1 MEVGWSQPVAATP
14 SDMEVVFMEQGRRY
28 GLSATEKADI
38 WRRWK
43 GGESLHEIGRAFGK
57 NHGSIQFLLSH
68 HGGIAPAVR
77 RRSQRTLTL
86 AERED
91 ISRGIACGSSI
102 REIARGLQRAASTV
116 SREVVRHGG
125 RPIYRANEADQR
137 AWKSALRP
145 KTCLLAT
152 HGKLRTM
159 VASKLILD
167 WSPQQIA
174 GWLKRRYPS
183 NESMRVSHETI
194 YRSLF
199 VQARGVLKKELV
211 QHLRS
216 KRLIR
221 RSVHARAGGKS
232 QGQIVDAI
240 SIRERPAEIE
250 DRAIPGHWEGDLLA
264 GASNSHIATLVE
276 RHSRFT
282 ILVKVP
288 GKDTATVVAALSRQV
303 RKLPASLRRSLTW
316 DRGLE
321 MAKHKSFTVATEVT
335 VYFCDPQSPWQ
346 RGTNENTNGLLRQY
360 FPKKTDLSVY
370 SQSELDKVALR
381 LNQRPRK
388 TLGVETPASKLQ
400 ASVAPTG

>member
-1 MEVGWSQPVAATP
+1 MR
-14 SDMEVVFMEQGRRY
+14 QGRRY
-28 GLSATEKADI
+28 GLSGAQRTDI
-38 WRRWK
+38 WHRWNA
-43 GGESLHEIGRAFGK
+43 GESLHEIGRAFGK
-57 NHGSIQFLLSH
+57 DHDSIQFLLSQ
-68 HGGIAPAVR
+68 HGGIAPAIR

-91 ISRGIACGSSI
+91 ISRGIASGSSI

-116 SREVVRHGG
+116 SREVVRNGG
-125 RPIYRANEADQR
+125 RPLYRANEADRQ

-145 KTCLLAT
+145 KPCLLAN
-152 HGKLRTM
+152 HRKLRTN
-159 VASKLILD
+159 VASKLIFD
-167 WSPQQIA
+167 WSPEQIS
-174 GWLKRRYPS
+174 GWLKIRYPN

-199 VQARGVLKKELV
+199 IQARGVLKKELIE
-211 QHLRS
+211 HLRS

-221 RSVHARAGGKS
+221 RSRHARTGGQS
-232 QGQIVDAI
+232 HGRIVDAI

-250 DRAIPGHWEGDLLA
+250 DRAIPGHWEGDLLS
-264 GASNSHIATLVE
+264 GTNNSHIATLVE

-282 ILVKVP
+282 LLVKVAS
-288 GKDTATVVAALSRQV
+288 KDTTTAVAALSRQI

-321 MAKHKSFTVATEVT
+321 MAKHKSFTVATKVN

-346 RGTNENTNGLLRQY
+346 RGTNGLLRQY
-360 FPKKTDLSVY
+360 FPRKTDLSAY
-370 SQSELDKVALR
+370 SQSDLDKVALR

-388 TLGVETPASKLQ
+388 TLGFATPASKLQ
-400 ASVAPTG
+400 ASVASTG